1 MPVIRIELS
10 DFGATQ
16 RFGGLLAAQLKA
28 GDVIALSGALG
39 AGKSALAR
47 AIIQAVDPTE
57 DDVPSPTFTL
67 VQHYALADGTP
78 LWHLDLYRIDD
89 AQDAL
94 ALGLDDAFVDAVCLI
109 EWPDRLRKFLPKT
122 NLSIHLYAD
131 ETADKCDFS
140 ADDNADD
147 AGLGSCV
154 RFADVTAPPHWA
166 DRITGLVTAISAGT
180 DT

>member
-1 MPVIRIELS
+1 MPVVRLELS
-10 DFGATQ
+10 DLAATQ
-16 RFGGLLAAQLKA
+16 RFGRLLAAQLQA

-78 LWHLDLYRIDD
+78 LWHLDLYRIDNPRE
-89 AQDAL
+89 AM

-109 EWPDRLRKFLPKT
+109 EWPERLKKFLPKT
-122 NLSIHLYAD
+122 NLSIHLYTD
-131 ETADKCDFS
+131 ETADEPS
-140 ADDNADD
+140 D
-147 AGLGSCV
+147 ATGLGSSV
-154 RFADVTAPPHWA
+154 RFADVTAPLHWA
-166 DRITGLVTAISAGT
+166 DRITDLVAAISAGA

>member
-10 DFGATQ
+10 DLAATQ
-16 RFGGLLAAQLKA
+16 RFGGLLAAHLKA
-28 GDVIALSGALG
+28 GDVIALSGAMG
-39 AGKSALAR
+39 TGKSVLAR
-47 AIIQAVDPTE
+47 AIIQTIDPTE

-67 VQHYALADGTP
+67 VQQYALADGTP

-89 AQDAL
+89 AQDAM
-94 ALGLDDAFVDAVCLI
+94 ALGLDDAFIDAVCLI
-109 EWPDRLRKFLPKT
+109 EWPDRLKKFLPKT

-131 ETADKCDFS
+131 ES
-140 ADDNADD
+140 DDTADD
-147 AGLGSCV
+147 AELDSSV

-166 DRITGLVTAISAGT
+166 DRITGLIAANPTGA

>member
-1 MPVIRIELS
+1 MSVIRIELPNLA
-10 DFGATQ
+10 ATQ
-16 RFGGLLAAQLKA
+16 RFGELLSEHLKA

-47 AIIQAVDPTE
+47 AIIHAVDPTE

-89 AQDAL
+89 AQDAM
-94 ALGLDDAFVDAVCLI
+94 ALGLDDAFVGAVCLI
-109 EWPDRLRKFLPKT
+109 EWPERLKKFLPKT

-131 ETADKCDFS
+131 ETADES
-140 ADDNADD
+140 DD
-147 AGLGSCV
+147 ATGLDSSF
-154 RFADVTAPPHWA
+154 RFADVTAPLHWA
-166 DRITGLVTAISAGT
+166 DRITDLVAAISAGA
-180 DT
+180 DI

>member
-10 DFGATQ
+10 DLAAT
-16 RFGGLLAAQLKA
+16 RRLGRLLAAQLKA

-39 AGKSALAR
+39 AGKSVLAR

-89 AQDAL
+89 AQDAM

-109 EWPDRLRKFLPKT
+109 EWPERLKKFLPKT

-131 ETADKCDFS
+131 EAADYSDY
-140 ADDNADD
+140 AM
-147 AGLGSCV
+147 GLCSSV
-154 RFADVTAPPHWA
+154 RFADVTAPLQWA
-166 DRITGLVTAISAGT
+166 DRITDLVAAISARPET
-180 DT
+180 

>member
-1 MPVIRIELS
+1 MSVIRIKLPDLS
-10 DFGATQ
+10 ATQ
-16 RFGGLLAAQLKA
+16 RFGELLSDDLKA

-39 AGKSALAR
+39 AGKSALVR
-47 AIIQAVDPTE
+47 AIIQAIDPTE
-57 DDVPSPTFTL
+57 VDVPSPTFTL
-67 VQHYALADGTP
+67 VQHYMLADGTP

-89 AQDAL
+89 AQDAM

-109 EWPDRLRKFLPKT
+109 EWPDRLKKFLPKT

-131 ETADKCDFS
+131 ETADDV
-140 ADDNADD
+140 D
-147 AGLGSCV
+147 LGSSV

-166 DRITGLVTAISAGT
+166 DRITGLIAAISAGA

>member
-1 MPVIRIELS
+1 MSVIRIELPDLS
-10 DFGATQ
+10 ATQ
-16 RFGGLLAAQLKA
+16 RFGELLSDHLKA

-47 AIIQAVDPTE
+47 AIIQTIDPTE
-57 DDVPSPTFTL
+57 VDVPSPTFTL
-67 VQHYALADGTP
+67 VQHYTLADGTP

-89 AQDAL
+89 AQDAM
-94 ALGLDDAFVDAVCLI
+94 ALGLDDAFVDAVCVI
-109 EWPDRLRKFLPKT
+109 EWPDRLKKFLPKT

-131 ETADKCDFS
+131 ETAEESDDS
-140 ADDNADD
+140 ASNTADD
-147 AGLGSCV
+147 AELGSSV

-166 DRITGLVTAISAGT
+166 DRITGLVEAISAGA

>member
-10 DFGATQ
+10 DLAATQ
-16 RFGGLLAAQLKA
+16 RFGGLLAARLKA
-28 GDVIALSGALG
+28 GDVIAISGALG

-47 AIIQAVDPTE
+47 AIIQAIDPTE

-89 AQDAL
+89 AQDAM

-109 EWPDRLRKFLPKT
+109 EWPDRLKKFLPKT

-131 ETADKCDFS
+131 ETADESDDS
-140 ADDNADD
+140 ADDTADD
-147 AGLGSCV
+147 AEPSSSV

-166 DRITGLVTAISAGT
+166 DRITCLVAAISARAET
-180 DT
+180 

>member
-1 MPVIRIELS
+1 MSVIRIELP
-10 DFGATQ
+10 DLAATQ
-16 RFGGLLAAQLKA
+16 RFGELLSEHLKA
-28 GDVIALSGALG
+28 GDVIAISGALG

-89 AQDAL
+89 AQDAM
-94 ALGLDDAFVDAVCLI
+94 ALGLDDAFVDGVCLI
-109 EWPDRLRKFLPKT
+109 EWPDRLKKFLPKT

-131 ETADKCDFS
+131 ETADEPS
-140 ADDNADD
+140 D
-147 AGLGSCV
+147 ATGLGSSV
-154 RFADVTAPPHWA
+154 RFADVTAPLHWA
-166 DRITGLVTAISAGT
+166 DRITDLVAAISTGA
-180 DT
+180 DI

>member
-1 MPVIRIELS
+1 MPVVRIKLS
-10 DFGATQ
+10 DFAATQ
-16 RFGGLLAAQLKA
+16 RFGRLLAAQLQA
-28 GDVIALSGALG
+28 GDTIALSGALG

-89 AQDAL
+89 AEDAM
-94 ALGLDDAFVDAVCLI
+94 ALGLDDAFIDAVCLI
-109 EWPDRLRKFLPKT
+109 EWPDRLKKFMPKT

-131 ETADKCDFS
+131 ETAEASDDT
-140 ADDNADD
+140 ADDT
-147 AGLGSCV
+147 GVGSTI
-154 RFADVTAPPHWA
+154 RFADVTAPPYWA
-166 DRITGLVTAISAGT
+166 DRIQGLLAAISAGSET
-180 DT
+180 

>member
-1 MPVIRIELS
+1 M
-10 DFGATQ
+10 
-16 RFGGLLAAQLKA
+16 QLKA

-39 AGKSALAR
+39 AGKSELAR
-47 AIIQAVDPTE
+47 AIIQAIDPTE

-78 LWHLDLYRIDD
+78 LWHLDLYRIED
-89 AQDAL
+89 AQDAM

-109 EWPDRLRKFLPKT
+109 EWPERLKNFLPKT

-131 ETADKCDFS
+131 ETTGEFDGSVDDTADGT
-140 ADDNADD
+140 
-147 AGLGSCV
+147 GLGSSV

-166 DRITGLVTAISAGT
+166 DRITGLVAAISAGA
-180 DT
+180 DTVSFCNHSNGIAG

>member
-10 DFGATQ
+10 DLAATQ

-28 GDVIALSGALG
+28 GDVIALNGALG
-39 AGKSALAR
+39 SGKSALAR
-47 AIIQAVDPTE
+47 AIIQAIDPTE

-78 LWHLDLYRIDD
+78 LWHMDLYRVDD
-89 AQDAL
+89 AKDAM

-109 EWPDRLRKFLPKT
+109 EWPDRLKKFLPKT
-122 NLSIHLYAD
+122 NLSIHLYAC
-131 ETADKCDFS
+131 ETADEF
-140 ADDNADD
+140 DD
-147 AGLGSCV
+147 AVDDMEPASFVL
-154 RFADVTAPPHWA
+154 FADVTAPPHWA
-166 DRITGLVTAISAGT
+166 DRITGLVAAISAGA

>member
-10 DFGATQ
+10 DLATTQ
-16 RFGGLLAAQLKA
+16 RFGGLLAKQLKA

-47 AIIQAVDPTE
+47 AIIKAIDPTE

-67 VQHYALADGTP
+67 AQHYVLADGTP
-78 LWHLDLYRIDD
+78 LWHLDLYRIDN
-89 AQDAL
+89 AQDAM

-109 EWPDRLRKFLPKT
+109 EWPDRLKKFLPKT

-131 ETADKCDFS
+131 ETADDI
-140 ADDNADD
+140 ADD
-147 AGLGSCV
+147 AELGSSV

-166 DRITGLVTAISAGT
+166 DRITGLVAAISAGA
-180 DT
+180 DI

>member
-10 DFGATQ
+10 DLAATRHFGW
-16 RFGGLLAAQLKA
+16 LLAAQLKA

-47 AIIQAVDPTE
+47 AIIQAVDPLE

-67 VQHYALADGTP
+67 VQHYALANGTP

-94 ALGLDDAFVDAVCLI
+94 ALGLDDAFVEAVCLI
-109 EWPDRLRKFLPKT
+109 EWPDRLKNLLPRT
-122 NLSIHLYAD
+122 NLSIHLYAL
-131 ETADKCDFS
+131 ETTNDADGTFNNK
-140 ADDNADD
+140 
-147 AGLGSCV
+147 GLNSSV
-154 RFADVTAPPHWA
+154 RFADVSAPPHWA
-166 DRITGLVTAISAGT
+166 DRINGVIAAISEGA
-180 DT
+180 DI

>member
-10 DFGATQ
+10 DLAATQ
-16 RFGGLLAAQLKA
+16 RFGRLLAAQLQA
-28 GDVIALSGALG
+28 GDVIALGGALG

-47 AIIQAVDPTE
+47 AIIQAVDPNE

-67 VQHYALADGTP
+67 VQHYLLADGTP

-89 AQDAL
+89 AQDAM

-109 EWPDRLRKFLPKT
+109 EWPDRLKKFLPKT
-122 NLSIHLYAD
+122 NLSIHLFACETDGEFDDTAD
-131 ETADKCDFS
+131 EMGPRSF
-140 ADDNADD
+140 
-147 AGLGSCV
+147 V

-166 DRITGLVTAISAGT
+166 DRITGLIAAISAGA

>member
-10 DFGATQ
+10 DLAATRRLG
-16 RFGGLLAAQLKA
+16 RFLAAQLKA

-89 AQDAL
+89 PQDAM
-94 ALGLDDAFVDAVCLI
+94 ALGLDDAFVDGVCLI
-109 EWPDRLRKFLPKT
+109 EWPDRLKKFLPKT

-131 ETADKCDFS
+131 ETADES
-140 ADDNADD
+140 YD
-147 AGLGSCV
+147 ATGLGSSV
-154 RFADVTAPPHWA
+154 RFADVTAPLHWA
-166 DRITGLVTAISAGT
+166 DRITDLVAAISPGA
-180 DT
+180 DI